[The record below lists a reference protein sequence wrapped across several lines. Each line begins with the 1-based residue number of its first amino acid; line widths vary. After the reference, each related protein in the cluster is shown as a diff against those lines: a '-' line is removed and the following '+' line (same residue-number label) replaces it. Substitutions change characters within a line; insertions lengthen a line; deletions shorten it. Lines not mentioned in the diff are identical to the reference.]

1 MYGLKH
7 IDVIRTFKSL
17 VCMCMPVYVCVCM
30 RVYVHEYKCQGRAGR
45 ASQPLELEI
54 KVTMSCPRLVQGSLR
69 EQNGL
74 LIAGPSL

>member
-1 MYGLKH
+1 MYGLKY
-7 IDVIRTFKSL
+7 IDVIRKFKSL
-17 VCMCMPVYVCVCM
+17 VCMCTPVYVGVCM

-54 KVTMSCPRLVQGSLR
+54 KVTMSYPRLVQDPVR

-74 LIAGPSL
+74 LIAGPTL